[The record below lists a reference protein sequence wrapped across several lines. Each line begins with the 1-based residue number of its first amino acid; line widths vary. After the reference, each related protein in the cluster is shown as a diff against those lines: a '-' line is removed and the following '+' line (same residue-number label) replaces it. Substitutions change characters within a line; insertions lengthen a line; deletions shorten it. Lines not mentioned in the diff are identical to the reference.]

1 MIRELNRFSFCD
13 MGGPER
19 GSGSRLKVWILCALG
34 GVAKWVG
41 FQGLAR
47 SWNDVSYRTFRVMN
61 GGPMS
66 MLVFDFDSTLV
77 SVEALDELFA
87 RSIEAAA
94 DRDARIA
101 EFKEITELGMAGELS
116 AEESLERR
124 LGVLEA
130 DRVLVDAVG
139 EEISQRLTPSVE
151 KHLDFFQ
158 ESADRIYVLSG
169 GFEEMIHPT
178 LSRMGIPRS
187 RLSAHRFEY
196 DRLGKVTGLDASTP
210 MARGGKP
217 AALEAMGVGARP
229 IWMVGDGAT
238 DLEIRALGLVDR
250 FVAFTENRHREPVV
264 ARADAVARSMDELLV
279 LLEVQ

>member
-1 MIRELNRFSFCD
+1 M
-13 MGGPER
+13 
-19 GSGSRLKVWILCALG
+19 
-34 GVAKWVG
+34 AKWVG

-61 GGPMS
+61 AGPMS

-87 RSIEAAA
+87 RSVETAT

-101 EFKEITELGMAGELS
+101 EFRKVTELGMAGELS
-116 AEESLERR
+116 AKESLERR

-130 DRVLVDAVG
+130 DRVMVDAVG
-139 EEISQRLTPSVE
+139 KEISQCLTPSVE

-158 ESADRIYVLSG
+158 ESGDRIYVLSG

-178 LSRMGIPRS
+178 LRRMGIPRS

-196 DRLGKVTGLDASTP
+196 DRLGRVTGLDASTP

-217 AALEAMGVGARP
+217 AALDAIGAGAQP

-238 DLEIRALGLVDR
+238 DLELRALGLVDR

-264 ARADAVARSMDELLV
+264 AQADAVARSMDELLD
-279 LLEVQ
+279 LLEDQ